1 MIVLKGIGSVG
12 CLGLE
17 TTVIW
22 RIDLDRGCFLDFVCM
37 RWGSFF
43 GFLIGGWVEYYIG
56 GLKEKREGF
65 V

>member
-22 RIDLDRGCFLDFVCM
+22 RIDLDRRGFLDFVCM
-37 RWGSFF
+37 HALGEFF
-43 GFLIGGWVEYYIG
+43 GFLIGGLVEYYIG
-56 GLKEKREGF
+56 GKREGF